1 MVVMLRRHLLLL
13 LLLLVGLV
21 RTILRGFQIGDV
33 VQVDITKLEQIAEI
47 VQVAHGD
54 QVGVVVLH
62 VEAGV
67 GSDGGVPAPAA
78 SVTSRWASRGNVTG
92 VRWTLLV
99 KLCRSMEERG
109 CTSCCAGCLS
119 RFDSIWRGFRSLDSA
134 VDSVDSFSGAGWRW
148 RSCAS
153 PRHLTPG

>member
-13 LLLLVGLV
+13 LLLGLV
-21 RTILRGFQIGDV
+21 RTILGGSQIGDV

-99 KLCRSMEERG
+99 KLCRSTEDERG

-134 VDSVDSFSGAGWRW
+134 VDSFDSFSGAGWRW
-148 RSCAS
+148 KCAS